1 MAKMPHDVHMREIG
15 MKSFSGSNGIGC
27 RWRVMQSIAV
37 VVVRKVWLSIGWF
50 LTNSAPIM
58 PEAPALLSNITG
70 WPRLCAACAMTM
82 RVETSDGPP
91 GG

>member
-1 MAKMPHDVHMREIG
+1 M
-15 MKSFSGSNGIGC
+15 
-27 RWRVMQSIAV
+27 
-37 VVVRKVWLSIGWF
+37 GWF

-58 PEAPALLSNITG
+58 PEAPALLSNIMG
-70 WPRLCAACAMTM
+70 WPRPGAALAMTM

>member
-1 MAKMPHDVHMREIG
+1 MRETVT
-15 MKSFSGSNGIGC
+15 KSLSGSNGIGC
-27 RWRVMQSIAV
+27 RWRVMQTIAV
-37 VVVRKVWLSIGWF
+37 VVVRKVWLSTVWF

-58 PEAPALLSNITG
+58 PEAPALLSNTMG
-70 WPRLCAACAMTM
+70 WPRLCAARSMTM